1 MFLNFLNFLNLKI
14 LKFLIFRYHQ
24 LRIDSIVLFK
34 NCRLFSS
41 KFPSIKLDSKKL
53 IKTISKNYSLSLKN
67 LIIGIYFLKKRIKSK
82 PSVLSKYKRLGVKRF
97 SKFLQL
103 LVQIEFRAIKKKFFS
118 IKLGKFNS
126 LKNVLKLKDF
136 YNKRNNPSIIHNLLS
151 NNFAVVEKE
160 EKLNFL
166 KIFNLRGKNSFL
178 MEKKKNKINKNKK
191 LSYKEKFQTM
201 DDLIDFIYPE
211 KDIINCSQKNTY
223 FPKMFENQLDVK
235 QNN

>member
-1 MFLNFLNFLNLKI
+1 MG
-14 LKFLIFRYHQ
+14 
-24 LRIDSIVLFK
+24 
-34 NCRLFSS
+34 
-41 KFPSIKLDSKKL
+41 
-53 IKTISKNYSLSLKN
+53 SLSLKN

-166 KIFNLRGKNSFL
+166 KIFNLRG
-178 MEKKKNKINKNKK
+178 
-191 LSYKEKFQTM
+191 
-201 DDLIDFIYPE
+201 
-211 KDIINCSQKNTY
+211 
-223 FPKMFENQLDVK
+223 
-235 QNN
+235 